1 MQELLLTELF
11 PTQKLPIAYDRKQ
24 RQYVRYC
31 FETGT
36 TETGV
41 KVPKFML
48 SVSKGVLNLRH
59 WGCKL
64 RSSYHLKKA

>member
-1 MQELLLTELF
+1 MTTEIF
-11 PTQKLPIAYDRKQ
+11 PTQKLLTAEHKKQ
-24 RQYVRYC
+24 VQYVRYC
-31 FETGT
+31 SESGT
-36 TETGV
+36 TQTRV

>member
-1 MQELLLTELF
+1 
-11 PTQKLPIAYDRKQ
+11 
-24 RQYVRYC
+24 
-31 FETGT
+31 
-36 TETGV
+36 
-41 KVPKFML
+41 ML